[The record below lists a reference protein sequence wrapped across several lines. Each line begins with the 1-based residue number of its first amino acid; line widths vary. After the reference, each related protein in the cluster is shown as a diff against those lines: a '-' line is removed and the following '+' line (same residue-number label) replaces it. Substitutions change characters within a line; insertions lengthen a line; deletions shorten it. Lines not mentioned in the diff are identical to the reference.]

1 MSIRQ
6 RTCPECGAAV
16 VYAAA
21 PNGGRVPLEPW
32 PAPDGRY
39 RVDVLG
45 RDLVLLDAGQP
56 DSARTKRYDPH
67 GPDCTPA
74 RKAVPRGGRPTQLAL
89 GGEG

>member
-1 MSIRQ
+1 MTIRQ
-6 RTCPECGAAV
+6 KPCPQCGAAI

-39 RVDVLG
+39 RVDVLD
-45 RDLVLLDAGQP
+45 DLVILPVDAP
-56 DSARTKRYDPH
+56 SSSATKRYDPH
-67 GPDCTPA
+67 GPACVPA
-74 RKAVPRGGRPTQLAL
+74 GKAVPRGGRPTQLAI